1 MTFRQRFL
9 YYLFGFGLGI
19 VLTIFLFRNR
29 GCEWTPGNR
38 VLDQINTSQL
48 LITDSV
54 RCILKANGLD
64 ENSVFEVLKT
74 GKVDFSESRTQD
86 QPKMY
91 VIEEIHSKKLLM
103 FLVRNDSVSIVHG
116 VYKGK
121 TGDCKDFG
129 ANQEKILNM
138 PEKTIKQILKA
149 NELSAADS
157 VFASIRSAGIKEADL
172 YNIIQTSTIEFDKSL
187 PTNKPH
193 PIYFVKN
200 KGYRFKLEMAE
211 KKTRILEFGKE

>member
-1 MTFRQRFL
+1 
-9 YYLFGFGLGI
+9 
-19 VLTIFLFRNR
+19 
-29 GCEWTPGNR
+29 
-38 VLDQINTSQL
+38 
-48 LITDSV
+48 
-54 RCILKANGLD
+54 
-64 ENSVFEVLKT
+64 
-74 GKVDFSESRTQD
+74 
-86 QPKMY
+86 
-91 VIEEIHSKKLLM
+91 M

-157 VFASIRSAGIKEADL
+157 VFASITSAGIKEADL
-172 YNIIQTSTIEFDKSL
+172 YNIIQTSTVEFDKSL